1 MNNEPNNVTV
11 NRKQKDTVFRML
23 FRDKKN
29 LLDLYNALNDTHYTN
44 EEDLSVETL
53 ENAIYMTMKN
63 DLAFILD
70 FHLHLYEHQSTYNPN
85 MPLRDLFYVSSEY
98 QKLVSDV
105 SLYSARRVKIPAPR
119 FVVFYNG
126 IDNRPERE
134 LMKLSDL
141 YEIPETDPA
150 LELQVLVLNINA
162 GNNVDLREKCKVLND
177 YMLYIERI
185 RYYMRNDNLPIQ
197 EAVEQAVEY
206 CIKEGILA
214 DFLTRNKA
222 EAINMSIFEY
232 DEEKEMRLFGEAER
246 SLGFDKGVEAGIER
260 GILLSVQKMLNKGYS
275 GEEVAKILELDV
287 SEVERMLREN
297 KGNNK

>member
-11 NRKQKDTVFRML
+11 NQKQKDTVFRML
-23 FRDKKN
+23 FHDKKN

-44 EEDLSVETL
+44 EDDLSVETL
-53 ENAIYMTMKN
+53 ENAIYMTIKN

-134 LMKLSDL
+134 IMKLSDL
-141 YEIPETDPA
+141 YEVPETDPA

-185 RYYMRNDNLPIQ
+185 RHYMRNDNLPIQ
-197 EAVEQAVEY
+197 DAVKQAVEY
-206 CIKEGILA
+206 CIKEGILT

-246 SLGFDKGVEAGIER
+246 SLGFEHGMEVGMER
-260 GILLSVQKMLNKGYS
+260 GILQERQNSVQKMLRNGYS
-275 GEEVAKILELDV
+275 CEEIAKILEMDIK
-287 SEVERMLREN
+287 EVENYPKE
-297 KGNNK
+297 